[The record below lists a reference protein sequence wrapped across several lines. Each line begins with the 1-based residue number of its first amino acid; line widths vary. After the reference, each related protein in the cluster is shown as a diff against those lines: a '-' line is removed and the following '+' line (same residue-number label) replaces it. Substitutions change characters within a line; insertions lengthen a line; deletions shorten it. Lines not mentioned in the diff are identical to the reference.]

1 MCIVENNKLN
11 ISSTRLFLHHCIFF
25 NKRKYISIICDVLG
39 VPHGDDM
46 AYFFGGLISGPL
58 SEEEK
63 KLKNIALDILY
74 SYAHEG

>member
-1 MCIVENNKLN
+1 MHYFIRNKKLFFKKSITIVWNHSEPNLYFC
-11 ISSTRLFLHHCIFF
+11 SF
-25 NKRKYISIICDVLG
+25 LG

-58 SEEEK
+58 SEEET